1 MPYYED
7 VLYESLNEPMV
18 VGQRELSQELHLKVV
33 FVDLDLSQ

>member
-7 VLYESLNEPMV
+7 VLYESLNEPM